1 MVIKSGTLRSFE
13 RLALKLTAWDE
24 QHSESRMKINE
35 FSLLQGARGVL
46 LFSAVLRWVFLFVF
60 VCFQVAELEV
70 QSGQL
75 GPSDGGTRDE
85 LTQSLEELEALLKA
99 KDEVSTLF
107 KGDFKINC

>member
-1 MVIKSGTLRSFE
+1 M
-13 RLALKLTAWDE
+13 
-24 QHSESRMKINE
+24 
-35 FSLLQGARGVL
+35 
-46 LFSAVLRWVFLFVF
+46 F

-99 KDEVSTLF
+99 KDEVSTSF
-107 KGDFKINC
+107 KRDLKVIGERTVESNCLLKTTTTTTHTTNLTA